1 MEKVL
6 PVPSLSERSGDRPRA
21 KRRFSRRLVIGVLV
35 LLALLLVSTRV
46 PTLYA
51 VLRPLPPHATTALS
65 RCRSLSLAPGPPADF
80 HKRKVSDR
88 FVHGTKPYLLK
99 NGRIWT
105 GLENGTEVV
114 HADILLNKGIIESI
128 GHIGHLQL
136 KNYKDDVV
144 TVDLKGAW
152 VTPGIV
158 DLHSHLG
165 VSSSPHLLGA
175 SDGNSR
181 HGPIL
186 PWLRAL
192 DALNTHDAA
201 YELSVAGGGQ
211 GFTIK
216 LRKTAERTPTSM
228 LLEPPYQINSSFPD
242 HSGPLRWRQM
252 KHACGENPSRVYGNT
267 RMDTIWA
274 FRDAYNTARKI
285 RESQDAYCADAFAG
299 NWDALKDKSYPE
311 DLQWEALVDVLRG
324 RVKVQVHCYET
335 VDIDDLVRISNEF
348 EFPIAAFHHA
358 HEAYLVPDTLKKA
371 YDHPPA
377 IAMFATHSRYKREAY
392 RGSEFAPR
400 ILAEHGIPVVM
411 KSDHPVTDS
420 RYLLYQAQLAYVYGL
435 PENLAI
441 ASIISTPAEVM
452 GMGHRI
458 GYVRKGW
465 DADLVV
471 WDSHPLALG
480 ATPKQV
486 FIDGIPQL
494 DSPHFVQKPASF
506 QRTPRVPN
514 FDKEAADTVKYEG
527 LPPLVPA
534 KSSSGTVIFT
544 DVKRVFMRTGRAVR
558 EVYTAQD
565 AEMGAVIVENGTVTC
580 SGAYTSCVTPNL
592 LADAEVVNVKGG
604 SISPGFTSFGSNLGL
619 GEIGAEPSTMDG
631 YVFDPLVQKVPAIL
645 GGDGAIIRAV
655 DGLTF
660 GTRNALLAYRGGVTK
675 GITAPAHRGF
685 YAGLGTSFF
694 TGAMNRLEPGAI
706 LQEVTAV
713 HITVRPYSAAV
724 PSISTQIATLRRM
737 LLHPVDGDAGEWF
750 RGVGK
755 GRVTLVVET
764 DSADIIATL
773 ITLKKEVEKA
783 YDSTVKMTIA
793 GALEA
798 HLLAKEI
805 AEAGVGIIQVPSQ
818 PFPAAWEMRRILPG
832 LPLTEQSSIA
842 VLLAH
847 NVTVGVGSVQP
858 YDVRNLP
865 FEVAWVALD
874 AGGEI
879 SKEDAIALGST
890 NVEVLLGGDI
900 EADGL
905 HDMVVTEGGDI
916 LDMQSKVVAV
926 ISPTRQLVDM
936 L

>member
-1 MEKVL
+1 MEKAL
-6 PVPSLSERSGDRPRA
+6 PVPSLSQRSGDRSGTHNYT
-21 KRRFSRRLVIGVLV
+21 SRRVVRGLLI

-46 PTLYA
+46 PTLYTA
-51 VLRPLPPHATTALS
+51 LRPLPPHATTALS
-65 RCRSLSLAPGPPADF
+65 RCRSLSLTPGPSADF
-80 HKRKVSDR
+80 HRRKESDR
-88 FVHGTKPYLLK
+88 FNAK
-99 NGRIWT
+99 IWT
-105 GLENGTEVV
+105 GAENGTQVIR
-114 HADILLNKGIIESI
+114 ADILLDKGIIKNI
-128 GHIGHLQL
+128 GHVGHSQL
-136 KNYKDDVV
+136 TGYTDIV

-165 VSSSPHLLGA
+165 VSSAPHLRGA

-181 HGPIL
+181 HGPVL

-192 DALNTHDAA
+192 DGLNTHDAG
-201 YELSVAGGGQ
+201 YELSVAGGVTTALVLPGSANAIGGQ

-228 LLEPPYQINSSFPD
+228 LLEPPYQINSSFAD
-242 HSGPLRWRQM
+242 YNEPLRWRQM
-252 KHACGENPSRVYGNT
+252 KVYGAT
-267 RMDTIWA
+267 RMDIIWA

-285 RESQDAYCADAFAG
+285 KESQDAYCVDAFAG

-348 EFPIAAFHHA
+348 QFPIAAFHHA

-377 IAMFATHSRYKREAY
+377 IAMFATHSRYKRESY

-435 PENLAI
+435 PENLAL
-441 ASIISTPAEVM
+441 ASVTSTPAAVM
-452 GMGHRI
+452 GMDHRI
-458 GYVRKGW
+458 GYVKK
-465 DADLVV
+465 DLVV

-494 DSPHFVQKPASF
+494 ESPHVVPKPASF
-506 QRTPRVPN
+506 QRTPKVPN
-514 FDKEAADTVKYEG
+514 FDKEAADAVKYEG
-527 LPPLVPA
+527 LPPLA
-534 KSSSGTVIFT
+534 SSKSSPSSIIFT
-544 DVKRVFMRTGRAVR
+544 DVKSVFMRAGGAVR
-558 EVYTAQD
+558 EVCTAQD
-565 AEMGAVIVENGTVTC
+565 AELGAVIVENGAVTC
-580 SGAYTSCVTPNL
+580 SGTYASCVTPNL
-592 LADAEVVNVKGG
+592 LAHAEIVN
-604 SISPGFTSFGSNLGL
+604 
-619 GEIGAEPSTMDG
+619 IGAEPSTMDG

-645 GGDGAIIRAV
+645 GGDGAVIRAV

-660 GTRNALLAYRGGVTK
+660 GTRHALLAYRAGVTK

-694 TGAMNRLEPGAI
+694 TGALNRLEDGAVV
-706 LQEVTAV
+706 QEVTAV
-713 HITVRPYSAAV
+713 HVTVRPNLAV
-724 PSISTQIATLRRM
+724 GGPSVSTQIATLRRM
-737 LLHPVDGDAGEWF
+737 LLRPVDGDAGEWF
-750 RGVGK
+750 EGVGE
-755 GRVTLVVET
+755 GRVTLVVHT

-773 ITLKKEVEKA
+773 ILLKREVEEA
-783 YDSTVKMTIA
+783 YGSSVKMTIT

-805 AEAGVGIIQVPSQ
+805 AEAGVGIIQVTSQ
-818 PFPAAWEMRRILPG
+818 PFPALWEMRRILPG

-847 NVTVGVGSVQP
+847 NVTVGVGTLNP
-858 YDVRNLP
+858 YDARNLP
-865 FEVAWVALD
+865 FEVAWLALD

-879 SKEDAIALGST
+879 SKEDALALGST
-890 NVEVLLGGDI
+890 NVEVLLGGDV
-900 EADGL
+900 ETDGL
-905 HDMVVTEGGDI
+905 HDLVVTEGGDI
-916 LDMQSKVVAV
+916 LDMQSKVIAI
-926 ISPTRQLVDM
+926 ISPTRQLVEIF
-936 L
+936 